1 MEEGI
6 GFLFITSLY
15 LFKLYT
21 CIILIKIKIELK
33 GKHKKEWKINGSCF
47 PKLNLI
53 MENWHILTGCFL
65 WWESIPEKLEE
76 FLKFQVSIRHLGIHL

>member
-6 GFLFITSLY
+6 GILFITSLN
-15 LFKLYT
+15 LFKLYAH
-21 CIILIKIKIELK
+21 IILIKIKIELK

-53 MENWHILTGCFL
+53 MENLTYTYRLFSLMGKHSWKTC
-65 WWESIPEKLEE
+65 
-76 FLKFQVSIRHLGIHL
+76 GIFKISSLN